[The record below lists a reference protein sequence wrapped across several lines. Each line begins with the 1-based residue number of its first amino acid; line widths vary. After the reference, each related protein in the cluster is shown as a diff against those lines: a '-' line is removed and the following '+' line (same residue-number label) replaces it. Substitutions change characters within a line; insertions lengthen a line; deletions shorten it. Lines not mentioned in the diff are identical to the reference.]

1 MAERFDKILT
11 DLKNNRESGAT
22 SLALVTLSALK
33 DYLDE
38 QPVHS
43 AEKIRTLCDDLTAA
57 RPSMIALGNALQRWQ
72 RRIEVAEIDFKQQYL
87 TQLVAVY
94 QQLADASEQV
104 AAHAANLLKPGM
116 TVLTHSRSSQVMALF
131 EQALEQHQDFKV
143 IVTISAPGNEGL
155 LVASQLNRLGIPV
168 TLITDAEMGLVM
180 PDVDLNLSGC
190 DSWLTDHHF
199 VNKTGTLL
207 QALAAQHFGK
217 PFWVLADSFK
227 NSHQTSDEVTLE
239 AMPADELPLPE
250 GDRIAAKNFYFET
263 ISTRLVT
270 GRVDE
275 HGLQV
280 LQP

>member
-1 MAERFDKILT
+1 
-11 DLKNNRESGAT
+11 
-22 SLALVTLSALK
+22 
-33 DYLDE
+33 
-38 QPVHS
+38 
-43 AEKIRTLCDDLTAA
+43 
-57 RPSMIALGNALQRWQ
+57 
-72 RRIEVAEIDFKQQYL
+72 
-87 TQLVAVY
+87 
-94 QQLADASEQV
+94 
-104 AAHAANLLKPGM
+104 M

-143 IVTISAPGNEGL
+143 IITISAPGNEGL

-180 PDVDLNLSGC
+180 PEVDINLSGC

-227 NSHQTSDEVTLE
+227 NSHQISDEVTLE
-239 AMPADELPLPE
+239 AMPTDELPLPE
-250 GDRIAAKNFYFET
+250 GDRIAAKNVYFET

>member
-1 MAERFDKILT
+1 MADNFDDILNR
-11 DLKNNRESGAT
+11 LKHNRESGAT
-22 SLALVTLSALK
+22 SLALLTLSALK

-38 QPVHS
+38 MPLQS
-43 AEKIRTLCDDLTAA
+43 AEKIDSLCRELTAV
-57 RPSMIALGNALQRWQ
+57 RPSMIPLGNALQRWQ
-72 RRIEVAEIDFKQQYL
+72 HRLEVADIDFKRQYM
-87 TQLVAVY
+87 TQLVEVY

-143 IVTISAPGNEGL
+143 IVTVSAPGNEGL

-180 PDVDLNLSGC
+180 PDVDLNISGC

-217 PFWVLADSFK
+217 PYWVLADSFK
-227 NSHQTSDEVTLE
+227 NSHQTSQEVTLE

-250 GDRIAAKNFYFET
+250 GEKITAKNIYFET
-263 ISTRLVT
+263 ISTRLIS

-280 LQP
+280 MQP

>member
-1 MAERFDKILT
+1 MADRFDKILT
-11 DLKNNRESGAT
+11 DLRNNRESGAT
-22 SLALVTLSALK
+22 SLALLTLSALK
-33 DYLDE
+33 DYLDG

-43 AEKIRTLCDDLTAA
+43 AEKINTLCDDLTAA

-72 RRIEVAEIDFKQQYL
+72 HRIEVAEIDFKQQYL
-87 TQLVAVY
+87 AQLVAVY

-155 LVASQLNRLGIPV
+155 LVASQLNRLGISV

-180 PDVDLNLSGC
+180 PDVDLNISGC

-227 NSHQTSDEVTLE
+227 NSHQTSDDVTLE
-239 AMPADELPLPE
+239 AMPTDELPIPE
-250 GDRIAAKNFYFET
+250 GDKIVAKNVYFET
-263 ISTRLVT
+263 ISTRLLT

>member
-1 MAERFDKILT
+1 MAERFDTILT

-22 SLALVTLSALK
+22 SLALVTLSALR
-33 DYLDE
+33 DYLDG

-43 AEKIRTLCDDLTAA
+43 AEKINTLCDHLTAA

-131 EQALEQHQDFKV
+131 EQALEQHKDFKV
-143 IVTISAPGNEGL
+143 IITISAPGNEGL

-227 NSHQTSDEVTLE
+227 NSHQTSDQVTLE

-250 GDRIAAKNFYFET
+250 GDRSAAKNVYFET

>member
-1 MAERFDKILT
+1 MDDRFDDLLN

-22 SLALVTLSALK
+22 SLALLTLSALK
-33 DYLDE
+33 DYLEDM
-38 QPVHS
+38 PVQS
-43 AEKIRTLCDDLTAA
+43 AEKIEDLCQTLTAA

-72 RRIEVAEIDFKQQYL
+72 HRLEVAEIDFKQQYL
-87 TQLVAVY
+87 TQLVKVY

-131 EQALEQHQDFKV
+131 EQALEQHQEFKV
-143 IVTISAPGNEGL
+143 IVTVSAPGNEGL
-155 LVASQLNRLGIPV
+155 IVASQLNRLGIPV

-180 PDVDLNLSGC
+180 PEVDINISGC

-199 VNKTGTLL
+199 LNKTGTLL

-227 NSHQTSDEVTLE
+227 NSHQTSHEVTLE
-239 AMPADELPLPE
+239 AMPVDELPLPE
-250 GDRIAAKNFYFET
+250 GEKIAAKNVYFET
-263 ISTRLVT
+263 ISTRLIN

-280 LQP
+280 MQP

>member
-87 TQLVAVY
+87 KQLVAVY

-143 IVTISAPGNEGL
+143 IITISAPGNEGL

-180 PDVDLNLSGC
+180 PEVDINLSGC

-239 AMPADELPLPE
+239 AMPTDELPLPE
-250 GDRIAAKNFYFET
+250 GDRIASKNVYFET

>member
-143 IVTISAPGNEGL
+143 IITISAPGNEGL

-168 TLITDAEMGLVM
+168 TIITDAEMGLVM
-180 PDVDLNLSGC
+180 PEVDINLSGC

-227 NSHQTSDEVTLE
+227 NSHQTSDKVTLE
-239 AMPADELPLPE
+239 AMPADELPIPE
-250 GDRIAAKNFYFET
+250 GDRIAAKNVYFET